1 MGSVFFTWSKW
12 FVLYLLNFSRCF
24 LVYSLSGEVGF
35 QCIPHLEYINYLLCI
50 PYPVY
55 CRWLVVIPY
64 LEQMVCSVYFTW
76 SSCLFLMVDIAL
88 FTWSK
93 WNVVYILGQKKLL
106 LFLLSTAI

>member
-12 FVLYLLNFSRCF
+12 FVLYLLNFSRWF
-24 LVYSLSGEVGF
+24 LVYSLSGEVSL

-64 LEQMVCSVYFTW
+64 LEQMVCSVYFTC
-76 SSCLFLMVDIAL
+76 SSL
-88 FTWSK
+88 
-93 WNVVYILGQKKLL
+93 
-106 LFLLSTAI
+106 TAVSYL